1 MDTLESLAHR
11 GYTEVSYVAIRTM
24 NTKITN
30 TATLFLNANNLSV
43 NLPVNVT
50 SKAWLKWL

>member
-11 GYTEVSYVAIRTM
+11 GYTEGFYVVIRTM

-50 SKAWLKWL
+50 SKVWLK

>member
-11 GYTEVSYVAIRTM
+11 GYTEGSYVVIRTM

-43 NLPVNVT
+43 NLPVNVMN
-50 SKAWLKWL
+50 KAWLKWQ